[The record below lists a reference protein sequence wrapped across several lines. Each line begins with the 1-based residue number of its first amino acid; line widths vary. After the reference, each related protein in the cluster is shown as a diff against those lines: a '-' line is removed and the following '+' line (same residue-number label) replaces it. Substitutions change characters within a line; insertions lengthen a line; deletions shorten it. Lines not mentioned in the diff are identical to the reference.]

1 MLPAACWAFLVGL
14 GLSMDC
20 FAVSLCSGMGRSLSP
35 ARALRVAVFF
45 GSFQA
50 LMPVAG
56 WLAGTRLSALIGR
69 YDTWCASG
77 LLVFVGC
84 RMIIASFKGEERCDH
99 LEKTWVL
106 LALSVATSID
116 ALAAGMSFG
125 FLNQPIIVPA
135 VIIGLVTFCVSLAG
149 LALGNR
155 AGAVLGKKAELSGGL
170 LLVGIALF
178 LLTRG

>member
-1 MLPAACWAFLVGL
+1 MLPFAWAFLIGL

-20 FAVSLCSGMGRSLSP
+20 FAVSLCSGMGKTRSL
-35 ARALRVAVFF
+35 ARALRIAVFF

-56 WLAGTRLSALIGR
+56 WLAGSKLSALIGR
-69 YDTWCASG
+69 YDHWCAAG
-77 LLVFVGC
+77 LLVFIGG
-84 RMIIASFKGEERCDH
+84 RMIISSFKEEEGCDH

-135 VIIGLVTFCVSLAG
+135 VIIGLVTFCVSLTG
-149 LALGNR
+149 LAIGNR
-155 AGAVLGKKAELSGGL
+155 AGAALGKRAELGGGL
-170 LLVGIALF
+170 LLIAIALF